1 MYDVYL
7 GVLQSTKNR
16 EKMRVLKND
25 GKNED
30 PAPAFTNKYV
40 ARLSGN
46 CPLASAIHVP
56 VTCAGITLLSRI
68 S

>member
-1 MYDVYL
+1 
-7 GVLQSTKNR
+7 
-16 EKMRVLKND
+16 MRVLKND